1 VHPPIAS
8 TPESADTAVHRN
20 PSENYMNKRALVVGG
35 LALAVTAGVVLA
47 IKAAGKADA
56 GGFLGPGP
64 LLADV
69 NLVLEILLVLGLTL
83 GMRLARAGNIEAHRV
98 NQTAWVL
105 VNTALVAFIM
115 VSAMASF
122 KIASFKALAD
132 AGNAIT
138 VLHGLVGTF
147 TFLAGLWLV
156 LQMNDVLPPQWH
168 VQRWKAL
175 MRITLA
181 GYWTVAVLGIVTYY
195 YWYAA

>member
-1 VHPPIAS
+1 
-8 TPESADTAVHRN
+8 
-20 PSENYMNKRALVVGG
+20 MNKRALVVGG
-35 LALAVTAGVVLA
+35 LALAITAGVVLA
-47 IKAAGKADA
+47 IKASGKADA

-69 NLVLEILLVLGLTL
+69 NLLLEILLVLGLTV
-83 GMRLARAGNIEAHRV
+83 GMRLAHSGNIEAHRV

-115 VSAMASF
+115 ASAMASF
-122 KIASFKALAD
+122 KIASLKALAD
-132 AGNAIT
+132 VGNAIT
-138 VLHGLVGTF
+138 VLHGLIGTL
-147 TFLAGLWLV
+147 TFISGLWLV
-156 LQMNDVLPPQWH
+156 LQMNDVLPPSWH
-168 VQRWKAL
+168 MRRWRVL

>member
-1 VHPPIAS
+1 
-8 TPESADTAVHRN
+8 
-20 PSENYMNKRALVVGG
+20 MNRRALVVGG
-35 LALAVTAGVVLA
+35 LALAVTAGFVAA
-47 IKAAGKADA
+47 IRATGKADA

-69 NLVLEILLVLGLTL
+69 NLALEILLVLGLTI
-83 GMRLARAGNIEAHRV
+83 GMRLARSGNIEAHRI

-122 KIASFKALAD
+122 KIPSLKALAD
-132 AGNAIT
+132 VGNAIT
-138 VLHGLVGTF
+138 VLHGLLGTF
-147 TFLAGLWLV
+147 AFLAGIWLV
-156 LQMNDVLPPQWH
+156 LQMNDVLPAQWH

-175 MRITLA
+175 MRITLG
-181 GYWTVAVLGIVTYY
+181 GYWAVALLGIVTYY

>member
-1 VHPPIAS
+1 VRRIRPTLPS
-8 TPESADTAVHRN
+8 TDTLRDDF
-20 PSENYMNKRALVVGG
+20 MNKRALVVGG

-47 IKAAGKADA
+47 IKASGKADA

-69 NLVLEILLVLGLTL
+69 NLLLEILLVLGLTV
-83 GMRLARAGNIEAHRV
+83 GMRLARSGNIEAHRV

-115 VSAMASF
+115 ASAMASF
-122 KIASFKALAD
+122 KIASLKALAD
-132 AGNAIT
+132 VGNAIT
-138 VLHGLVGTF
+138 VLHGLVGTL
-147 TFLAGLWLV
+147 TFISGLWLV
-156 LQMNDVLPPQWH
+156 LQMNDVLPPSWH
-168 VQRWKAL
+168 VRRWKAL
-175 MRITLA
+175 MRVTLA